1 MDNIIIGQYIPGNS
15 LIHRLDARMKI
26 SILIIMIVAL
36 FVAHSIVV
44 EAILLVFILFLIIIS
59 RIPILKVL
67 KGLRAILF
75 LVCFTAVLQLGNVRT
90 GTYLVKPGDLP
101 MYMTLYN
108 LLIIF
113 ALIFLYIFTRK
124 YIPFKFIYLA
134 LLCALSFVLQHY
146 FTAGPLLTEY
156 NISFTDDGLTRVGF
170 IVLRLLNL
178 VLLSSLLTF
187 TTSPMDL
194 KNGLESLM
202 KPLKVIKV
210 PVSEIAM
217 MISLVLRFIPTLL
230 EETNKIIKAQA
241 SRGADFNEAGLR
253 QKMKQII
260 SLLVPMFVVSFKRA
274 DDLANA
280 MESRGYV
287 IGEKRTS
294 IDVMKLTFKDYYAL
308 FLTLVLLTFIIM
320 GAVVHADI
328 WGVYKCVLN

>member
-36 FVAHSIVV
+36 FVAHTIVV

-59 RIPILKVL
+59 RIPVLKVL

-90 GTYLVKPGDLP
+90 GSFVVDDIY
-101 MYMTLYN
+101 MHMTLFN

-113 ALIFLYIFTRK
+113 AFIFLYIFTRK
-124 YIPFKFIYLA
+124 YIPFRFIYLL
-134 LLCALSFVLQHY
+134 LLCALSFVLQYY
-146 FTAGPLLTEY
+146 FLSGPELFKYE
-156 NISFTDDGLTRVGF
+156 ISFTDEGLIRVGF

-178 VLLSSLLTF
+178 VLLSSVLTF

-230 EETNKIIKAQA
+230 EETSKIIKAQA

-253 QKMKQII
+253 RKMKQII

-308 FLTLVLLTFIIM
+308 FLILTLLTFIIL
-320 GAVVHADI
+320 GAVFNADI
-328 WGVYKCVLN
+328 WSVYKCALS

>member
-1 MDNIIIGQYIPGNS
+1 
-15 LIHRLDARMKI
+15 
-26 SILIIMIVAL
+26 MIVAL
-36 FVAHSIVV
+36 FVAHTIVV
-44 EAILLVFILFLIIIS
+44 EAILLVFILFLIISS

-90 GTYLVKPGDLP
+90 GDFVVNNVF
-101 MYMTLYN
+101 MHMTVYN
-108 LLIIF
+108 LIIIF
-113 ALIFLYIFTRK
+113 ALIFIYIFTRK
-124 YIPFKFIYLA
+124 YIPFRFIYLL
-134 LLCALSFVLQHY
+134 LLCALSFVLQYY
-146 FTAGPLLTEY
+146 FTSGVELFKYE
-156 NISFTDDGLTRVGF
+156 ISFTDEGLIRVGF

-178 VLLSSLLTF
+178 VLLSSVLTF

-308 FLTLVLLTFIIM
+308 FLILTLLTFIIM
-320 GAVVHADI
+320 GAVINADI
-328 WGVYKCVLN
+328 WSVYKCALK

>member
-15 LIHRLDARMKI
+15 LIHRLDPRMKI

-36 FVAHSIVV
+36 FICHTIIE
-44 EAILLVFILFLIIIS
+44 EAILFVFILFLIIAA
-59 RIPILKVL
+59 RIPLLKVF

-75 LVCFTAVLQLGNVRT
+75 LVCFTAVLQLGNIRT
-90 GTYLVKPGDLP
+90 GTFIIKPDEIL
-101 MYMTLYN
+101 MYMSLYN

-113 ALIFLYIFTRK
+113 GLIIIYVFTRK
-124 YIPFKFIYLA
+124 FIPFRFVYLLILCGIS
-134 LLCALSFVLQHY
+134 LLLQHY
-146 FTAGPLLTEY
+146 FTSGPLLFKY
-156 NISFTDDGLTRVGF
+156 NISFTDDGLIRVGF
-170 IVLRLLNL
+170 IVLRLINL
-178 VLLSSLLTF
+178 VLLSSVLTF

-210 PVSEIAM
+210 PVGEIAM

-241 SRGADFNEAGLR
+241 SRGADFNEASLR

-294 IDVMKLTFKDYYAL
+294 IDVMHLTFKDYFAL
-308 FLTLVLLTFIIM
+308 FLILTLLTFIIM
-320 GAVVHADI
+320 SAVTKVDI
-328 WGVYKCVLN
+328 WSVYKCVLK

>member
-15 LIHRLDARMKI
+15 LIHRLDARIKI

-36 FVAHSIVV
+36 FVAHTIVV
-44 EAILLVFILFLIIIS
+44 EAILLVFILFLIISS

-90 GTYLVKPGDLP
+90 GDFVVNNVF
-101 MYMTLYN
+101 MHMTVYN
-108 LLIIF
+108 LIIIF
-113 ALIFLYIFTRK
+113 ALIFIYIFTRK
-124 YIPFKFIYLA
+124 YIPFRFIYLL
-134 LLCALSFVLQHY
+134 LLCALSFVLQYY
-146 FTAGPLLTEY
+146 FTSGVELFKYE
-156 NISFTDDGLTRVGF
+156 ISFTDEGLIRVGF

-178 VLLSSLLTF
+178 VLLSSVLTF

-210 PVSEIAM
+210 PVAEIAM

-294 IDVMKLTFKDYYAL
+294 IDVLKLTFKDYFAL
-308 FLTLVLLTFIIM
+308 FLILTLLAFVIM
-320 GAVVHADI
+320 GAVTNADI
-328 WGVYKCVLN
+328 WSVYKCALR

>member
-1 MDNIIIGQYIPGNS
+1 MDNIIIGQYIPGKS
-15 LIHRLDARMKI
+15 LIHRLDPRMKI

-36 FVAHSIVV
+36 FVAHTIIE
-44 EAILLVFILFLIIIS
+44 EAILLVFILFLIITS

-67 KGLRAILF
+67 KGLKAILF
-75 LVCFTAVLQLGNVRT
+75 LVCFTAILQLGNVRT
-90 GTYLVKPGDLP
+90 GEFVVKDIF
-101 MYMTLYN
+101 MYMSLYN
-108 LLIIF
+108 LLIAI
-113 ALIFLYIFTRK
+113 ALIFIYFFTRK
-124 YIPFKFIYLA
+124 FIPFRFIYLL
-134 LLCALSFVLQHY
+134 LLCALSFVLQYY
-146 FTAGPLLTEY
+146 FTTGPLLFKYE
-156 NISFTDDGLTRVGF
+156 ISFTNDGLIRVGF

-202 KPLKVIKV
+202 KPLKIIKV
-210 PVSEIAM
+210 PVGEIAM

-230 EETNKIIKAQA
+230 EETSKIIKAQA
-241 SRGADFNEAGLR
+241 SRGADFNEATFR

-308 FLTLVLLTFIIM
+308 FLILILLTFIIM
-320 GAVVHADI
+320 GAVCHVDI
-328 WGVYKCVLN
+328 WSVYKCVLN

>member
-36 FVAHSIVV
+36 FVAHTIVI

-59 RIPILKVL
+59 RIPILKVI

-90 GTYLVKPGDLP
+90 GEFVVQDIF
-101 MYMTLYN
+101 MNMTLYN

-113 ALIFLYIFTRK
+113 ALIFIYIFTRK
-124 YIPFKFIYLA
+124 YMPFRFIYLL
-134 LLCALSFVLQHY
+134 LLCALSFVLQYY
-146 FTAGPLLTEY
+146 FTAGPLLFKYE
-156 NISFTDDGLTRVGF
+156 ISFTDDGLIRVGF

-308 FLTLVLLTFIIM
+308 FLILTLLTFIIM
-320 GAVVHADI
+320 GAVINADI
-328 WGVYKCVLN
+328 WSVYKCALK

>member
-36 FVAHSIVV
+36 FVAHSIVE

-59 RIPILKVL
+59 RIPLLKVL

-90 GTYLVKPGDLP
+90 GTFVVEDVF
-101 MYMTLYN
+101 MHMTLFN

-124 YIPFKFIYLA
+124 YIPFRFIYLL
-134 LLCALSFVLQHY
+134 LLCALSFVLQYY
-146 FTAGPLLTEY
+146 FLSGPLLFKYE
-156 NISFTDDGLTRVGF
+156 ISFTDEGLIRVGF

-178 VLLSSLLTF
+178 VLLSSVLTF

-230 EETNKIIKAQA
+230 EETSKIIKAQA

-308 FLTLVLLTFIIM
+308 FLILVLLTFIIL
-320 GAVVHADI
+320 GAVFNADI
-328 WGVYKCVLN
+328 WGVYKCALS

>member
-124 YIPFKFIYLA
+124 YIPFKFIYLV

>member
-36 FVAHSIVV
+36 FVAHTIVV

-59 RIPILKVL
+59 RIPLLKVL

-90 GTYLVKPGDLP
+90 GTFVVEDVF
-101 MYMTLYN
+101 MNMTLFN

-124 YIPFKFIYLA
+124 YIPFRFIYLL
-134 LLCALSFVLQHY
+134 LLCALSFVLQYY
-146 FTAGPLLTEY
+146 FLSGPLLFKYE
-156 NISFTDDGLTRVGF
+156 ISFTDEGLIRVGF

-178 VLLSSLLTF
+178 VLLSSVLTF

-230 EETNKIIKAQA
+230 EETSKIIKAQA

-308 FLTLVLLTFIIM
+308 FLILVLLTFIIL
-320 GAVVHADI
+320 GAVFNADI
-328 WGVYKCVLN
+328 WGVYKCALS